1 MLFEFNMAENS
12 LQIADFVLRLREV
25 GMQNNFYFFGKVL

>member
-12 LQIADFVLRLREV
+12 LQIADFVFRLRDV
-25 GMQNNFYFFGKVL
+25 GGQNKFYWI